1 MDFLNS
7 KENGG
12 GIPLVLAQEKIEWE
26 QPIEKKPR
34 KAKKPVHREK
44 PRSHWKSVLILSL
57 VVAVATVFAAETIN
71 LTVVK
76 GAQIRATQKEI
87 ADLKAN
93 NDLLQA
99 QVDKLRSVSRIES
112 AALAMGMEKP
122 AGTVYVAGT
131 LPVAKTEMGVQ
142 STPAKAEEVVK
153 EPSAL
158 EQISQK
164 FTSFFAS
171 TQR

>member
-1 MDFLNS
+1 
-7 KENGG
+7 
-12 GIPLVLAQEKIEWE
+12 LVVAQEKIEWQ
-26 QPIEKKPR
+26 QPLEKSPR
-34 KAKKPVHREK
+34 QRKKPVQRK
-44 PRSHWKSVLILSL
+44 TPRSHWKSVLLLGLTVTI
-57 VVAVATVFAAETIN
+57 ATALAAETIN

-76 GAQIRATQKEI
+76 GAQIRMMEKEI
-87 ADLKAN
+87 TSLKAN
-93 NDLLQA
+93 NNLLQV

-112 AALAMGMEKP
+112 AAIAMGMEKP

-131 LPVAKTEMGVQ
+131 LPVAKNQTGAVPTQ
-142 STPAKAEEVVK
+142 AASQQLAE

-158 EQISQK
+158 KQISQK

>member
-1 MDFLNS
+1 M
-7 KENGG
+7 
-12 GIPLVLAQEKIEWE
+12 VVAQEKIEWE
-26 QPIEKKPR
+26 QPIEEQPR
-34 KAKKPVHREK
+34 KAKKPVHRKK
-44 PRSHWKSVLILSL
+44 PRSHWKSVLFLSL
-57 VVAVATVFAAETIN
+57 VVTLATVFAAETIN

-76 GAQIRATQKEI
+76 GAEIRTMQKEI
-87 ADLKAN
+87 TDLKAN

-112 AALAMGMEKP
+112 AAIAMGMEKP

-142 STPAKAEEVVK
+142 STPAKEEEVVK

-158 EQISQK
+158 KQISQK

>member
-1 MDFLNS
+1 
-7 KENGG
+7 
-12 GIPLVLAQEKIEWE
+12 LVIAQEKFEWE
-26 QPIEKKPR
+26 QPIEEQPR
-34 KAKKPVHREK
+34 KTKKPVPRKK
-44 PRSHWKSVLILSL
+44 PRSHWKSMLVLSL
-57 VVAVATVFAAETIN
+57 VVTVALAFAAETIN

-76 GAQIRATQKEI
+76 GAQIRALQKEI
-87 ADLKAN
+87 TDLKAN

-122 AGTVYVAGT
+122 AGTVYVAGS
-131 LPVAKTEMGVQ
+131 LPVAKTETGVQ
-142 STPAKAEEVVK
+142 STPAEEEEAVK
-153 EPSAL
+153 DVSAL

>member
-1 MDFLNS
+1 M
-7 KENGG
+7 
-12 GIPLVLAQEKIEWE
+12 VVAQEKIEWE
-26 QPIEKKPR
+26 QPIEELPR
-34 KAKKPVHREK
+34 KAKRPVRRQR
-44 PRSHWKSVLILSL
+44 PRSHWKSILVLSL
-57 VVAVATVFAAETIN
+57 VVTLATVFAVETIN

-76 GAQIRATQKEI
+76 GAQIRGMQREI
-87 ADLKAN
+87 TALEAN
-93 NDLLQA
+93 NDLLEA

-131 LPVAKTEMGVQ
+131 LPVAKIEKGVQ
-142 STPAKAEEVVK
+142 SAPAVQEEVVQ
-153 EPSAL
+153 EPSAI

>member
-1 MDFLNS
+1 M
-7 KENGG
+7 
-12 GIPLVLAQEKIEWE
+12 VVAQEKIEWE
-26 QPIEKKPR
+26 QPIEEQPR
-34 KAKKPVHREK
+34 KAQKPVHRKKK

-57 VVAVATVFAAETIN
+57 VVAIATVFAAETIN

-76 GAQIRATQKEI
+76 GAQIRDMQKEI
-87 ADLKAN
+87 TDLKAN

-99 QVDKLRSVSRIES
+99 QVDKLRSVNRIES

-142 STPAKAEEVVK
+142 SIPAKEEEIVQT
-153 EPSAL
+153 PSAL
-158 EQISQK
+158 EEISQK

>member
-1 MDFLNS
+1 M
-7 KENGG
+7 
-12 GIPLVLAQEKIEWE
+12 VVAQEKIEWE
-26 QPIEKKPR
+26 QPIEESPR
-34 KAKKPVHREK
+34 KAKRPVRRQR
-44 PRSHWKSVLILSL
+44 PRSHWKSILILSL
-57 VVAVATVFAAETIN
+57 VVTLATVFAVETIN

-76 GAQIRATQKEI
+76 GAQIRGMQREI
-87 ADLKAN
+87 TALEAN
-93 NDLLQA
+93 NDLLEA

-131 LPVAKTEMGVQ
+131 LPVAKTEKGVQ
-142 STPAKAEEVVK
+142 SAPAVQEEVVQ
-153 EPSAL
+153 EPSAI

>member
-1 MDFLNS
+1 M
-7 KENGG
+7 
-12 GIPLVLAQEKIEWE
+12 VVAQEKMEWE
-26 QPIEKKPR
+26 QPIEELPR
-34 KAKKPVHREK
+34 KAKRPVRRQR

-57 VVAVATVFAAETIN
+57 VVTLATIFAVETIN

-76 GAQIRATQKEI
+76 GAQIRGMQREI
-87 ADLKAN
+87 TALEAN
-93 NDLLQA
+93 NDLLEA

-142 STPAKAEEVVK
+142 STPAAQEEVVQ